1 MILYATKETVK
12 KYGIPML
19 EKFEDKKIRETLI
32 AVREN
37 EEGKEIFEWGMKV
50 FYFDRRKCL
59 QLVNFSSKFTTSD
72 SWEICRPAPLQ
83 KSHSTLSRLFQNN
96 SFTLSTNSLD
106 SLSLSI
112 IFTNSL
118 FSSGTSLF
126 SDTLDCSLVIYPTFL
141 PSAVD
146 IINI

>member
-19 EKFEDKKIRETLI
+19 EKFEDKKIREPLI

-59 QLVNFSSKFTTSD
+59 QLVNFSSKFT
-72 SWEICRPAPLQ
+72 
-83 KSHSTLSRLFQNN
+83 
-96 SFTLSTNSLD
+96 
-106 SLSLSI
+106 
-112 IFTNSL
+112 IFLTV
-118 FSSGTSLF
+118 F
-126 SDTLDCSLVIYPTFL
+126 
-141 PSAVD
+141 
-146 IINI
+146 

>member
-59 QLVNFSSKFTTSD
+59 QLVNFSSKFT
-72 SWEICRPAPLQ
+72 
-83 KSHSTLSRLFQNN
+83 
-96 SFTLSTNSLD
+96 
-106 SLSLSI
+106 
-112 IFTNSL
+112 IFLTV
-118 FSSGTSLF
+118 F
-126 SDTLDCSLVIYPTFL
+126 
-141 PSAVD
+141 
-146 IINI
+146 